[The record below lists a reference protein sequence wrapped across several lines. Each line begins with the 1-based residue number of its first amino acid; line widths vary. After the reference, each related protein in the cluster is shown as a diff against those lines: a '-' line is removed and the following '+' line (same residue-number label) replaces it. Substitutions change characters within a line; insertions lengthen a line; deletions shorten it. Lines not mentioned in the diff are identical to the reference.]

1 MTSAAESRTAPEQ
14 SSPVELRAK
23 GSELDYILY
32 ERRLD
37 LVASARIF
45 AGARILYCAT
55 DRCEPREKREGPSLR
70 PEGAVAETNPTYSG
84 FRCLPHRIFHPG
96 FPGVRLTRIGRKS
109 NFYKVVF

>member
-1 MTSAAESRTAPEQ
+1 M
-14 SSPVELRAK
+14 
-23 GSELDYILY
+23 Y
-32 ERRLD
+32 ERRLN
-37 LVASARIF
+37 LVASSRIF

-70 PEGAVAETNPTYSG
+70 ERSPSPIRYIQVQVLTPQD
-84 FRCLPHRIFHPG
+84 FHPG